1 MVITKI
7 ISVNTWKHPE
17 FNDTFTVSMFDEE
30 IQHEGTERKL
40 SGLFNETNENV
51 KYLAGIT
58 LANHVKAQPDVKKA
72 AQDVDILVWVLLC
85 QFVPRT
91 VQNMGPL
98 KESNVSMSLIKGG
111 LKFEGGKLR
120 LCLDLLRKLLG
131 REVGVFMGA
140 NVANEVARVSCTEI
154 SSYETFRC

>member
-58 LANHVKAQPDVKKA
+58 LPNHVKAEPDLKKA
-72 AQDVDILVWVLLC
+72 VMYADILVWVLPH
-85 QFVPRT
+85 Q
-91 VQNMGPL
+91 
-98 KESNVSMSLIKGG
+98 VSV
-111 LKFEGGKLR
+111 
-120 LCLDLLRKLLG
+120 LLS
-131 REVGVFMGA
+131 F
-140 NVANEVARVSCTEI
+140 
-154 SSYETFRC
+154 